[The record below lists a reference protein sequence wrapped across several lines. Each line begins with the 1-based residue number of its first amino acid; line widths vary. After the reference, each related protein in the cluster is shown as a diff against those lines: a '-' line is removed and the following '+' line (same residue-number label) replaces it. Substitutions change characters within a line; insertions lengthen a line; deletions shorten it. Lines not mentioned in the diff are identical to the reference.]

1 MNKLLLITLL
11 LCNTTI
17 VSLPED
23 LEPPIIQTL
32 ESLAKYEAKLSNYV
46 MYFITFLTKTKS
58 KVNDPNY
65 PTYTYPNL
73 AILKDERSIAS
84 IRHNINYF

>member
-1 MNKLLLITLL
+1 
-11 LCNTTI
+11 
-17 VSLPED
+17 
-23 LEPPIIQTL
+23 
-32 ESLAKYEAKLSNYV
+32 